1 MAKKFEVI
9 YGTNV
14 IIPDPGGEMR
24 PLTFF
29 TDFESEK
36 DMTIGEVAEAIENYI
51 YEQTFIEDKGGY
63 YRRTSN
69 IVSYKIK
76 IKTKGRK

>member
-1 MAKKFEVI
+1 MAKKFTVI

-29 TDFESEK
+29 TD
-36 DMTIGEVAEAIENYI
+36 IEAIRI
-51 YEQTFIEDKGGY
+51 
-63 YRRTSN
+63 
-69 IVSYKIK
+69 
-76 IKTKGRK
+76 

>member
-29 TDFESEK
+29 TDFESDK
-36 DMTIGEVAEAIENYI
+36 DMTIGEVAEVIENDI
-51 YEQTFIEDKGGY
+51 YEKSFIKDKGGY
-63 YRRTSN
+63 YRRTRN
-69 IVSYKIK
+69 VVSYKIK
-76 IKTKGRK
+76 EIKGRN